1 MAQYYRKTARGQAE
15 LEATG
20 RRLPQ
25 TLRMLLLLVDGRRS
39 SEELLAMLKGATPEA
54 LRSLL
59 HAGLIEPAPPPR
71 RTRTSSGAAAPGAR
85 APDTRPPAD
94 SRQPGDSQ
102 QPADSQQPVDS
113 RQPGD
118 SRFRSTGP
126 SSRVDSRF
134 DSRFD
139 VRSRGEIGDKERAQ
153 VERSLR
159 RALGPVADG
168 LVERVR
174 TARTVG
180 DLVAVLKVAQAA
192 IANARGQDMADE
204 FASRYGGLDEL

>member
-1 MAQYYRKTARGQAE
+1 MSPIFRKTALGQAE
-15 LEATG
+15 LESTG

-39 SEELLAMLKGATPEA
+39 SEELLSMLTGATPEA

-59 HAGLIEPAPPPR
+59 EAGLIEPAPPPR
-71 RTRTSSGAAAPGAR
+71 RSRSAPAPTP
-85 APDTRPPAD
+85 APDSQVPAD
-94 SRQPGDSQ
+94 SRL
-102 QPADSQQPVDS
+102 PA
-113 RQPGD
+113 D

-139 VRSRGEIGDKERAQ
+139 ARATGEIGDKERAQ

-174 TARTVG
+174 AARTVS
-180 DLVAVLKVAQAA
+180 DLVAILKVAQAA

-204 FASRYGGLDEL
+204 FASRYGGLDDL